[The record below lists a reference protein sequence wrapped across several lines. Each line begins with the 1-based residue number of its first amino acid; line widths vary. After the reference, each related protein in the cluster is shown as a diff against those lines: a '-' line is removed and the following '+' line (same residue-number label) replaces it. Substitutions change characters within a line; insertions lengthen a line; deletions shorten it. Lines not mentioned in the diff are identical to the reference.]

1 MATTENTFTGN
12 GSTTN
17 YSFTFPYIK
26 TTDVKASINGTDT
39 TAFTLANATTVQFN
53 TAPANSAA
61 IRIYRATDDSAL
73 PATFYAGSSI
83 KSSDLNDNFLQNL
96 YTNQETN
103 NNVWTTGTKTIDSSE
118 TWAGNNTK
126 IATTGAI
133 DGRVDAKID
142 TALGSDVLAG
152 TDLIKTVS
160 GGQVTV
166 AHNVNG
172 ANSTVNNS
180 NGNVIQD
187 ITISAQGHVTS
198 VGSID
203 LDGRYYTETEL
214 NAGQL
219 DNRYYTETETGSLID
234 SKIDTAITT
243 DILAGQSITKTNGSG
258 QVTISIANGA
268 IGTNQIAD
276 DAVTLAKLGSGA
288 LPTDITVASDNI
300 VNGTIVA
307 ADIATG
313 ALDGRYYTET
323 ELDAGEL
330 DSRYYTETELNA
342 GQLDNRYYTE
352 TELNAG
358 QLDNRYY
365 TETEADARFYNLTSG
380 EEIQSGETWAAADNK
395 IATTAA
401 IDARITDLVDDV
413 GGFVPIANETSF
425 PNANPD
431 INNGAG
437 TLVSIKA
444 LSSNLT
450 SNGSGVATIANG
462 TVGNSTVTINGLDNS
477 TTYNAGFGMIVETT
491 TTLNTYTFHRQVPK
505 ATEVTTV
512 AGSITNVNNVG
523 NNISNVNTVAGV
535 SSNVTTVAGV
545 SSNVTTVAGI
555 ASNVTTV
562 AGISSDIT
570 AVAADATDIGAV
582 AAKATEIGRLGTA
595 DAVSDMNTLG
605 TTAIV
610 SDLDTCATNI
620 SNINNVGGS
629 IANVNTVAG
638 NLSGVNSFG
647 ERYRVAS
654 SAPSSGNDEGDLYF
668 DTTANELKVYN
679 GSAWQGGVT
688 ASGNFASTTG
698 NTFTGNNTYQDNV
711 KAQFGTG
718 DDLKIYHDGTK
729 SVAVNYTGDFHLR
742 TNNGGGSS
750 EEGII
755 IKPNGATEL
764 YYDNS
769 KKFAT
774 TSTGILIDGS
784 NTTGSEVRGDFR
796 FKSESSGTTKIVWD
810 GSEDLIR
817 FFDSSKATFG
827 TGDDL
832 QLYHDGTNSYV
843 KDAGAGILILAGS
856 QVQIANA
863 GATENIAKFI
873 PDGAVELYY
882 DNSKKLSTTSSG
894 GLLDYTWKF
903 NDGSG
908 SAGSNRL
915 VFGTGD
921 DLSIYHNGSTSK
933 ITNTTGQIKIQND
946 EAIVFTSADG
956 SENTLSVAKDGA
968 VTAYYDNVKK
978 FETTSVGAQVTGD
991 LYITNELNLGGD
1003 GDEHKFLDVQVGTNA
1018 FNIRKTTGG
1027 DTGHETMAKFVGDGA
1042 VELYYDNAKKF
1053 ETSAAGVVITG
1064 VTASDPT
1071 TTIYHSNADVIG
1083 EAIRFGRTDLP
1094 AIRYHSIKAEHS
1106 GGASSNML
1114 QFHIHD
1120 GSTTTS
1126 QTEVLEL
1133 TGDGKVH
1140 VNDNIKFECGTG
1152 GDIQIFHNGSHSYL
1166 DNYTGT
1172 LHIRARG
1179 SGEGISL
1186 QPKSGE
1192 QGIEIHDNGAVELYY
1207 DDSKKLE
1214 TTSGGGSLT
1223 GDWNVS
1229 NDFFWFD
1236 NGEAVFGSGG
1246 DLKIYHD
1253 GSNSYI
1259 DESGTGQ
1266 LTIRSSKTSIQKY
1279 TGEICGTFTADG
1291 AVELYYD
1298 NSKKLETFS
1307 WGTQSYGHVACRDD
1321 DKLLIGNNSDLQIYH
1336 DGTHNYIQSTNGRT
1350 YLVGIGRVQIQTNN
1364 GSTTEN
1370 SIVTY
1375 SDGAVH
1381 LYYDNSVKFET
1392 TSTGV
1397 AVTGNLNPVANN
1409 THDLG
1414 TSSLRWNN
1422 LYVNDMHFSNHP
1434 ENPNS
1439 VDGTWG
1445 DWTLQ
1450 EGENDIFMLNNRTG
1464 KKYKMALTEVS

>member
-61 IRIYRATDDSAL
+61 IRIYRVTDDSAL

-96 YTNQETN
+96 YANQEGTN
-103 NNVWTTGTKTIDSSE
+103 NSWTSGTKTISSSE

-180 NGNVIQD
+180 NGSVIQD

-234 SKIDTAITT
+234 SKIDTAVTT

-288 LPTDITVASDNI
+288 LPTDITVASANI
-300 VNGTIVA
+300 VNGTIVD
-307 ADIATG
+307 ADISTG
-313 ALDGRYYTET
+313 TLDG
-323 ELDAGEL
+323 
-330 DSRYYTETELNA
+330 RYYTETELNA

-380 EEIQSGETWAAADNK
+380 EEIQSGETWSAADNK

-450 SNGSGVATIANG
+450 SNGSGVATVTNG

-512 AGSITNVNNVG
+512 AGNISNINSVAG
-523 NNISNVNTVAGV
+523 NASNINSAVSNASNINSAVSNASNINSVAGNISNVNTVAG
-535 SSNVTTVAGV
+535 NNTNINTVAGAN
-545 SSNVTTVAGI
+545 SNISTV
-555 ASNVTTV
+555 
-562 AGISSDIT
+562 
-570 AVAADATDIGAV
+570 
-582 AAKATEIGRLGTA
+582 
-595 DAVSDMNTLG
+595 
-605 TTAIV
+605 
-610 SDLDTCATNI
+610 ATNI
-620 SNINNVGGS
+620 TNVNNVGGS
-629 IANVNTVAG
+629 ISNVNTVAG

-654 SAPSSGNDEGDLYF
+654 SAPGSGNDEGDLYF

-698 NTFTGNNTYQDNV
+698 NTFTGSNTYQDNV

-718 DDLKIYHDGTK
+718 NDLQIYHDGTK
-729 SVAVNYTGDFHLR
+729 SVAANYTGDFHLR
-742 TNNGGGSS
+742 TSNGSGSA

-764 YYDNS
+764 YYDGS
-769 KKFAT
+769 KKLYT
-774 TSTGILIDGS
+774 VSDGTI
-784 NTTGSEVRGDFR
+784 TTGHHQLTNGNLYLNDNYAVRCGN
-796 FKSESSGTTKIVWD
+796 SG
-810 GSEDLIR
+810 
-817 FFDSSKATFG
+817 
-827 TGDDL
+827 DL
-832 QLYHDGTNSYV
+832 QIYHNGSHTWIDNNTGN
-843 KDAGAGILILAGS
+843 LILQSDNQLLLKNADGNETY
-856 QVQIANA
+856 IACTQN
-863 GATENIAKFI
+863 GT
-873 PDGAVELYY
+873 VELYF
-882 DNSKKLSTTSSG
+882 DNSKKLETTSSG
-894 GLLDYTWKF
+894 VKFWGTTNHLSWIQVSNDDKLRF
-903 NDGSG
+903 NDGVKAAFGNSDDLKIYHD
-908 SAGSNRL
+908 GSNSRIEDT
-915 VFGTGD
+915 GTGRLFISS
-921 DLSIYHNGSTSK
+921 DLTQFLN
-933 ITNTTGQIKIQND
+933 
-946 EAIVFTSADG
+946 A
-956 SENTLSVAKDGA
+956 AKDETTAEFIENGA
-968 VTAYYDNVKK
+968 CQLYYDNVKK
-978 FETTSVGAQVTGD
+978 FETTTAGAKVTGEIQGTGD
-991 LYITNELNLGGD
+991 LHLNNGTNSGKDVKFVAASNLFRIYDDVKLTCGTDDDLQIYHTGTVNEILSTNGALYLKGDASNVVGIQPKNGENSALFFPNGAVELYHDNSKKFETTSTGVDVTGILNCNSSVFIHGELNLSGTPQDKYLDASITD
-1003 GDEHKFLDVQVGTNA
+1003 GTTDYWMNFRAVRGNDASEHTTQ
-1018 FNIRKTTGG
+1018 IRYQN
-1027 DTGHETMAKFVGDGA
+1027 DGA
-1042 VELYYDNAKKF
+1042 VELNYDGSKQVQTFSSGLNWQDNKKAEF
-1053 ETSAAGVVITG
+1053 GNSG
-1064 VTASDPT
+1064 DLQ
-1071 TTIYHSNADVIG
+1071 IYHD
-1083 EAIRFGRTDLP
+1083 
-1094 AIRYHSIKAEHS
+1094 
-1106 GGASSNML
+1106 
-1114 QFHIHD
+1114 
-1120 GSTTTS
+1120 
-1126 QTEVLEL
+1126 
-1133 TGDGKVH
+1133 
-1140 VNDNIKFECGTG
+1140 
-1152 GDIQIFHNGSHSYL
+1152 GSHSYID
-1166 DNYTGT
+1166 DNGTGN
-1172 LHIRARG
+1172 LYIRNTS
-1179 SGEGISL
+1179 SGNKNSIWCGT
-1186 QPKSGE
+1186 
-1192 QGIEIHDNGAVELYY
+1192 NGAVNLYY

-1214 TTSGGGSLT
+1214 TTSTGVNVTGALSVNGSAIGGGTWEILGTHDFASNNAT
-1223 GDWNVS
+1223 NVS
-1229 NDFFWFD
+1229 NTGWPSTYTQVKCVLNYVGHSGTSDLSMQWYFHSSYGNNGTLNTQTEYKYAATWQQFIATSLSTGSNDSNCWRFSNGGGRPYWSGEITFD
-1236 NGEAVFGSGG
+1236 IGTSAK
-1246 DLKIYHD
+1246 DLKKWATAELRT
-1253 GSNSYI
+1253 GSNWVIRDSCQHQDDSTLDQYI
-1259 DESGTGQ
+1259 VGCKLFEHGDNN
-1266 LTIRSSKTSIQKY
+1266 
-1279 TGEICGTFTADG
+1279 FT
-1291 AVELYYD
+1291 
-1298 NSKKLETFS
+1298 
-1307 WGTQSYGHVACRDD
+1307 H
-1321 DKLLIGNNSDLQIYH
+1321 
-1336 DGTHNYIQSTNGRT
+1336 
-1350 YLVGIGRVQIQTNN
+1350 GRV
-1364 GSTTEN
+1364 
-1370 SIVTY
+1370 
-1375 SDGAVH
+1375 
-1381 LYYDNSVKFET
+1381 
-1392 TSTGV
+1392 
-1397 AVTGNLNPVANN
+1397 
-1409 THDLG
+1409 
-1414 TSSLRWNN
+1414 
-1422 LYVNDMHFSNHP
+1422 
-1434 ENPNS
+1434 
-1439 VDGTWG
+1439 TWYG
-1445 DWTLQ
+1445 L
-1450 EGENDIFMLNNRTG
+1450 
-1464 KKYKMALTEVS
+1464 KYA